1 MYRSLIKEYMK
12 SSLIVILFLISSNLL
27 FAKKLEVVFCVDFSG
42 STNGVVIELQKTIW
56 ATMNQLESE
65 EYSEHISFGLVGY
78 GRKSF
83 RKENYYSKI
92 IHRLGSSV
100 NDIGNALV
108 GLQVIIN
115 SCEAYPQNALD
126 ICLNDI
132 KWSKENGIKKI
143 IVFIGNGE
151 FPLKN
156 IEKGL
161 DKILRMDLNI
171 RPIFYQPISNKLIN
185 GKESWEKFAKLVG
198 SDLIIAQP
206 VPKKVSFKKYY
217 DEEFIL
223 SSGAKLMS
231 TYLPYGL
238 EGKRQVKQ
246 LNKMFKKLKDIS
258 LENFE
263 EMLVYQSSKMVQ
275 GKCKW
280 DLVDRLMSGELFT
293 EKLNKDDLPF
303 FLQSLS
309 SQQLIN
315 YVNIKLKERKIIVS
329 KLRLELDKRNEYIN
343 RKQQKSKYMEGKGGL
358 NNIISIMLKDELE

>member
-1 MYRSLIKEYMK
+1 ML
-12 SSLIVILFLISSNLL
+12 N
-27 FAKKLEVVFCVDFSG
+27 
-42 STNGVVIELQKTIW
+42 
-56 ATMNQLESE
+56 
-65 EYSEHISFGLVGY
+65 
-78 GRKSF
+78 
-83 RKENYYSKI
+83 
-92 IHRLGSSV
+92 
-100 NDIGNALV
+100 
-108 GLQVIIN
+108 
-115 SCEAYPQNALD
+115 D

-206 VPKKVSFKKYY
+206 VSKKVSFKKYY

-293 EKLNKDDLPF
+293 KKLNKDDLPF

-343 RKQQKSKYMEGKGGL
+343 RKQQKSNYMEGKGGL